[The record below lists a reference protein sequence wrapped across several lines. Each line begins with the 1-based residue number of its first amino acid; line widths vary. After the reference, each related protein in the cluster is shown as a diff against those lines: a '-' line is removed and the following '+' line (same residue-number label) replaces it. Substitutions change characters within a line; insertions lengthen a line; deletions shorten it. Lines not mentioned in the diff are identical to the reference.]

1 MAYSVALVAVVF
13 ALLMAHARLGSLLGR
28 QRWVVAALGAAGALG
43 LVLRMP
49 NGPLADAGT
58 AGLCVGAVLSAAYVP
73 VHFAYWM
80 LYARRSEN
88 NETARTVAWSFGLFA
103 VAYGAL
109 SLVGAN
115 SVYVSIACP
124 LVSAAMA
131 LACPHTGAEPLDE
144 GEIATEAATPGLEPD
159 PEPKPTAAPPAGPG
173 PALPDGFA
181 EAFALS
187 EREAELAAYAHR
199 NLSARRIA
207 GELFIAESTVY
218 THLKRIYR
226 KTGVHS
232 KGELIELIETWPQ
245 S

>member
-1 MAYSVALVAVVF
+1 M
-13 ALLMAHARLGSLLGR
+13 
-28 QRWVVAALGAAGALG
+28 
-43 LVLRMP
+43 
-49 NGPLADAGT
+49 
-58 AGLCVGAVLSAAYVP
+58 
-73 VHFAYWM
+73 
-80 LYARRSEN
+80 
-88 NETARTVAWSFGLFA
+88 
-103 VAYGAL
+103 
-109 SLVGAN
+109 
-115 SVYVSIACP
+115 YVSIACP

-131 LACPHTGAEPLDE
+131 LACPHVGAAPSGE
-144 GEIATEAATPGLEPD
+144 GEVTTEAAVPVPD
-159 PEPKPTAAPPAGPG
+159 PEPAPAATPPADPG
-173 PALPDGFA
+173 PALPVGFA

-232 KGELIELIETWPQ
+232 KGELIELIEAWPQ